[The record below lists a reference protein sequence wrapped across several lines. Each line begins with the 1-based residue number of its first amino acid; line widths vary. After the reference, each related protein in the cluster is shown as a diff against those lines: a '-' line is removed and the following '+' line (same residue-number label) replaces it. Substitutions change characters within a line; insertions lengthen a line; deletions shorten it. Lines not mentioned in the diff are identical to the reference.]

1 MNAEKEQ
8 LSVAHAVLRKKK
20 IRGRACMHATVLLS
34 LAMVLLNCR
43 SGENET
49 QNLTLMPQMGQVSAI
64 TQKNSSPW
72 VWKSLISVF
81 LIPLVSC
88 LMFMAAE

>member
-34 LAMVLLNCR
+34 LAMVLL
-43 SGENET
+43 
-49 QNLTLMPQMGQVSAI
+49 I
-64 TQKNSSPW
+64 
-72 VWKSLISVF
+72 
-81 LIPLVSC
+81 
-88 LMFMAAE
+88 AEVVRMRPRT